1 MEKISNFR
9 GAFRTDDAARAVYS
23 EAAGIGQIIPR
34 AVAVPV
40 DEEDVV
46 AVVQWAARHQIP
58 LVPRGSG
65 SSMAGGAIGD
75 AVVLDLSRLRAMHA
89 VDVASLSI
97 QCGPGILRD
106 EVDSAARQHGLRF
119 PVDPSSGAFCTV
131 GGMASTNAAGAH
143 TMRYGSMRPWVN
155 ALDCVFSDGSR
166 AVVRRGAPDPD
177 VEPLR
182 RFREISQALLDAEDR
197 APSRHA
203 VRKESSGY
211 ALSDFSASGDL
222 IDLLVGSEGSL
233 VIIVELELRL
243 MPSPAC
249 TASVLAAFGNL
260 DDAVSGARTAREAGA
275 SCCELIDRTFLDV
288 ARRGG
293 VPVPAPESAEAILL
307 TEVEGESEAE
317 CAEMARVLAA
327 RFHETGATDVAVA
340 LDAATEKAMWSL
352 RHAASPVLSRL
363 DPALK
368 SMQFI
373 EDGCVPPEQLA
384 AYVSGVREALAAH
397 RIRGVIFGHA
407 GDANVHVNPL
417 IDVREPDWRERAIGL
432 LRDVTSL
439 TARLGGTLTG
449 EHGDGRLRTPLL
461 TRMWPA
467 ETLERFAA
475 VKEAFDPDGILNP
488 GVKVPE
494 DDAPAIDRVKYDPS
508 LSPLPAAARSV
519 LARVERERAY
529 SRPRLDLLAEAETDQ
544 AEKAKSS

>member
-58 LVPRGSG
+58 LVTRGSG

-293 VPVPAPESAEAILL
+293 VPVPAPESAEAVLL
-307 TEVEGESEAE
+307 TEMEGESEAE